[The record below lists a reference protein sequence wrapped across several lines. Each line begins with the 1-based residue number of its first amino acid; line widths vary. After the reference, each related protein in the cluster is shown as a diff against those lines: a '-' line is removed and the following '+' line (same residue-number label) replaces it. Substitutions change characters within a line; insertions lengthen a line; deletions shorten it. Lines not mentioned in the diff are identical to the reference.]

1 MAQPGPVMMAKP
13 TRPLG
18 VSILAVLVGLL
29 GIILIIG
36 GVALLALS
44 AAFSTV
50 PTIGLFGLTGVAI
63 GAVVLVLGLLWLAT
77 AIGLWRLHTW
87 ALVLALIVTFIGL
100 ASNGY
105 TIAVSGVSSGVVGLV
120 IYLIIFVYL
129 LAVRRHFR

>member
-1 MAQPGPVMMAKP
+1 MAQPGPIAMPKP
-13 TRPLG
+13 SRPLG
-18 VSILAVLVGLL
+18 VSILAVLAGLI
-29 GIILIIG
+29 GILLLIG

-44 AAFSTV
+44 AALSSI

-63 GAVVLVLGLLWLAT
+63 GAILLVLGLLWLAT

-87 ALVLALIVTFIGL
+87 ALVLALIVTFVGL

-105 TIAVSGVSSGVVGLV
+105 TIAVSGVSAGIGGLV